1 MVKMANVAS
10 AVVSAAANASP
21 LYRILQKENLMGSA
35 AFITCPHCKKDSH
48 VGHFDWVSLF
58 CVHCQKEVNLNDWL
72 ISVGRAVQLRV
83 HLTASGAGG
92 RKHPA
97 KAVKQIRK
105 LLVQHG
111 GK

>member
-1 MVKMANVAS
+1 
-10 AVVSAAANASP
+10 
-21 LYRILQKENLMGSA
+21 MGTA
-35 AFITCPHCKKDSH
+35 AFITCPQCKKDSH
-48 VGHFDWVSLF
+48 VGHFEWVSLF

-72 ISVGRAVQLRV
+72 ITVGRAVQLRV